1 MNPTA
6 TAAPDH
12 IVVCDFDGTI
22 TVEDVTDMIWEAH
35 LPYSWREV
43 LLPASLAGRVTALEH
58 IAHGYADVHQP
69 PERLLADVLPRVHL
83 RPGFESFV
91 ALCRARG
98 WPLEVVSHG
107 LAFYIEKLLPPGV
120 SLTSFA
126 GAFEAGRWRV
136 TLPPGVELPPGGD
149 FKIHVVEGLR
159 ARHPGRPIA
168 YVGDGRL
175 DFPAARTCERICA
188 VRDSPLATLCRRSA
202 LPCFEFES
210 FDQVSE
216 TLARC

>member
-1 MNPTA
+1 MTA
-6 TAAPDH
+6 PEH

-58 IAHGYADVHQP
+58 IAHGYADVRQP

-107 LAFYIEKLLPPGV
+107 LGFYIEKILPPGV

-126 GAFEAGRWRV
+126 GAFEDGRWRV
-136 TLPPGVELPPGGD
+136 TLPPDVQLPPGAD
-149 FKIHVVEGLR
+149 FKVHVVERLR
-159 ARHPGRPIA
+159 ARHPGRPVA

-175 DFPAARTCERICA
+175 DFPAARTCERIFA
-188 VRDSPLATLCRRSA
+188 VRGSPLSALCRQSA
-202 LPCFEFES
+202 LPCFEFDH

-216 TLARC
+216 TLPRC